1 MTWVGNVH
9 GGVGGCAAGVDG
21 RGRRGAERP
30 FAQTPDAVG
39 DELLRGGRCRGWERR
54 PQRRPGRAA
63 RERGGALS
71 ASGAER
77 GRGPGG
83 GRGERLGG
91 GAGRCR
97 RRVERGGQ
105 GPERRP
111 RRAARGQ
118 GAAWASG
125 GWGGV
130 GGAGAGG
137 GGGGARRG
145 WRGRG
150 RQNQGRRGRARGRK
164 KLCAWEK
171 RQPDIL

>member
-97 RRVERGGQ
+97 RRLR
-105 GPERRP
+105 
-111 RRAARGQ
+111 
-118 GAAWASG
+118 
-125 GWGGV
+125 WGGV
-130 GGAGAGG
+130 RSVELGQAAAGAGPA
-137 GGGGARRG
+137 GGGAVVGGRTRG
-145 WRGRG
+145 GAAVRVGERSC
-150 RQNQGRRGRARGRK
+150 ARGRRDSQIF
-164 KLCAWEK
+164 CE
-171 RQPDIL
+171 R